1 MAGRLAVITAKEQ
14 PRTIRGNPFAK
25 GVSGNPAGRPKGSR
39 NRTTRAALD
48 LLDGDAERLTRRLI
62 ALAMNGDST
71 ALKLCFDRIIPPV
84 KDRRLNL
91 DLPSVKTSTGLVAA
105 LDCVLGAVASGD
117 LTLSEAQQLT
127 SILEVQRR
135 TLETEELDSRIKCLE
150 EARRDAITEA
160 DRKP

>member
-1 MAGRLAVITAKEQ
+1 
-14 PRTIRGNPFAK
+14 
-25 GVSGNPAGRPKGSR
+25 
-39 NRTTRAALD
+39 LD